1 MSGSSI
7 CYLNTDLELA
17 SPDDLSALAAA
28 LEAQAVVPLHLTRQ
42 ADGLWYA
49 AFETAEQHG
58 EPEPNIAAMLAVVE
72 TLAEPLRAVW
82 AGCVRREFDIGYDCG
97 GGPGPFEHGLSS
109 HLLSR
114 IAAAGASLRLTLYP
128 PESTRG
134 PG

>member
-7 CYLNTDLELA
+7 RYLNTDLELA

-58 EPEPNIAAMLAVVE
+58 EPEPNIAAMLA
-72 TLAEPLRAVW
+72 EPLRAVW
-82 AGCVRREFDIGYDCG
+82 AGCVRREFDVGYDCG
-97 GGPGPFEHGLSS
+97 GGPGAFEHGLSS
-109 HLLSR
+109 HLLAR

-128 PESTRG
+128 SESTRG